1 MMAAMDMTIIAQ
13 ISGYVISGLVALVV
27 ASMQHSKTTALL
39 EFRLQKLEEA
49 VKVHN
54 DLVTR
59 MTAVETQ
66 IKLIK

>member
-1 MMAAMDMTIIAQ
+1 MDMSIVAQ

-27 ASMQHSKTTALL
+27 ASMQHNKTTALI
-39 EFRLQKLEEA
+39 EYRLKELEE
-49 VKVHN
+49 KVDKHYN
-54 DLVTR
+54 LVER